1 MSYTAE
7 RPRSAMRFVP
17 RSPVWYTTFGI
28 FLLSWIIAPGSVSGS
43 AINAM
48 LPFAAILAI
57 AAIGQTIVIMLRGID
72 LSVPGMITVAAL
84 VSSQFA
90 AQSGNVVLALLV
102 VAAIAIAV
110 GVINGFVITYFN
122 VTPLVVT
129 LAMNAALMGF
139 ALFYTG
145 GTPSR
150 APDAVADFS
159 LAKTFGISNTVL
171 LALALVVV
179 VAVAVNRTTWGRRV
193 TATGSNER
201 AARAAG
207 VPVTWVKI
215 SGYVG
220 AALCYSGAGILLAG
234 YVGTPN
240 TNAGTPYLLP
250 SIAAV
255 VVGGTSLA
263 GGKGNIVG
271 TALGAIFLSQLDQL
285 VLSLGAPASTQLI
298 IQAVVV
304 AVAVSTQALDIR
316 RIVTRF
322 KPRAV
327 SLASP

>member
-1 MSYTAE
+1 MSYTME
-7 RPRSAMRFVP
+7 RSRSAMSFVP
-17 RSPVWYTTFGI
+17 RSPVWYTTIGI

-57 AAIGQTIVIMLRGID
+57 AAIGQTLVIMLRGID

-90 AQSGNVVLALLV
+90 AQSGSVVLALLV

-110 GVINGFVITYFN
+110 GIVNGFVITFFN

-159 LAKTFGISNTVL
+159 LAKTLGVSNTVL
-171 LALALVVV
+171 LAAALVVV
-179 VAVAVNRTTWGRRV
+179 VALAVNRTTWGRRLA
-193 TATGSNER
+193 ATGSNER
-201 AARAAG
+201 AARASG
-207 VPVTWVKI
+207 VPVTRVKI

-220 AALCYSGAGILLAG
+220 AALCYAGAGVLLAG

-240 TNAGTPYLLP
+240 TNAGNPYLLP

-263 GGKGNIVG
+263 GGKGAVVG

-304 AVAVSTQALDIR
+304 AVAVSTQAFDIR
-316 RIVTRF
+316 RFVSRF
-322 KPRAV
+322 RPRRTAP
-327 SLASP
+327 APT